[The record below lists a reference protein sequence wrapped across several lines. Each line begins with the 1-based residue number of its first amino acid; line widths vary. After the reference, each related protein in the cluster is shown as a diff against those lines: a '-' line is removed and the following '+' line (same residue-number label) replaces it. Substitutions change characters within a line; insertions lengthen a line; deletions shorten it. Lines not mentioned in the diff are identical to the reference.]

1 MHPAFLELVST
12 AHSPATDPRLHVWG
26 WEIPV
31 YLFLGGFT
39 AGIMVLSGWAL
50 WRGRRNPRPHPTFS
64 LASSGLS
71 LLGLGTISL
80 GMLALFL
87 DLGHKLYVWRL
98 YLTMK
103 PWSPMSWGSWILLL
117 VYPVLAA
124 GVLLDPPRVLV
135 ERLRAL
141 RPAVEWMQATPRVRQ
156 AVGFV
161 SIVTGVALGI
171 YTGILLSALG
181 ARPLW
186 SSGLL
191 GPLFL
196 VSGLSTAAA
205 FAHWVSPEPEERVQL
220 ARLDNLF
227 LATELGLIV
236 LMLVGLATSTATH
249 AQAARLLLGGPYTA
263 VFWVGVVFLGIL
275 LPLVIQSLA
284 VTHRVVHTNVAP
296 VLVMLGG
303 LALRF
308 VIVSA
313 GQLSHWPRLS
323 SRRQHDFPHP
333 PRRPRD

>member
-1 MHPAFLELVST
+1 MSPVLSEFVST
-12 AHSPATDPRLHVWG
+12 AHSPATDPHLHVWG

-50 WRGRRNPRPHPTFS
+50 WRGRRNPRSHPTFS
-64 LASSGLS
+64 LASSGLFM
-71 LLGLGTISL
+71 LALATISL

-87 DLGHKLYVWRL
+87 DLGHKAYVWRL

-124 GVLLDPPRVLV
+124 VVLLEPPTQIVRLVPPIDPLSRSLADDMRV
-135 ERLRAL
+135 RRAL
-141 RPAVEWMQATPRVRQ
+141 GFLSMAT
-156 AVGFV
+156 G
-161 SIVTGVALGI
+161 IGLGV

-196 VSGLSTAAA
+196 ASGLSSSAA
-205 FAHWVSPEPEERVQL
+205 FAHWASPEPEERRQM
-220 ARLDNLF
+220 AWLDNLF
-227 LATELGLIV
+227 LVIELALIG
-236 LMLVGLATSTATH
+236 MLLIGLASSTEAH
-249 AQAARLLLGGPYTA
+249 AEAARLVLGGPFTA
-263 VFWVGVVFLGIL
+263 VFWVGVVGLGIV

-284 VTHRVVHTNVAP
+284 VTHRTIHTPIAP
-296 VLVMLGG
+296 ILVMLGG

-308 VIVSA
+308 VIVYA
-313 GQLSHWPRLS
+313 GQYSRWPRLL
-323 SRRQHDFPHP
+323 
-333 PRRPRD
+333 

>member
-1 MHPAFLELVST
+1 MNPALSEFVAT
-12 AHSPATDPRLHVWG
+12 AHSPATDPHLHVWG

-50 WRGRRNPRPHPTFS
+50 WRGRRNPRSHPTFS
-64 LASSGLS
+64 LASSGLFM
-71 LLGLGTISL
+71 LGLGTISL

-87 DLGHKLYVWRL
+87 DLAHKPYVWRL

-103 PWSPMSWGSWILLL
+103 PWSPMSWGTWILLL
-117 VYPVLAA
+117 VYPVLAGA
-124 GVLLDPPRVLV
+124 VILEPPRVFVRLV
-135 ERLRAL
+135 PAVGRLSQRLADDMRVRRAL
-141 RPAVEWMQATPRVRQ
+141 
-156 AVGFV
+156 GFV
-161 SIVTGVALGI
+161 SMATGIGLGI

-196 VSGLSTAAA
+196 ASGLSSSAA
-205 FAHWVSPEPEERVQL
+205 FAHWVSPEPEERRQM
-220 ARLDNLF
+220 AWLDNLF
-227 LATELGLIV
+227 LVIELGLIG
-236 LMLVGLATSTATH
+236 MLLIGLASSTEAH
-249 AQAARLLLGGPYTA
+249 AEAAGLVLGGPYTA
-263 VFWVGVVFLGIL
+263 VFWVGVVGLGIVV
-275 LPLVIQSLA
+275 PLVIQSLA
-284 VTHRVVHTNVAP
+284 VTHRIIHTPIAP

-313 GQLSHWPRLS
+313 GQISHWPRLS
-323 SRRQHDFPHP
+323 
-333 PRRPRD
+333 

>member
-1 MHPAFLELVST
+1 MDPAFLELVST
-12 AHSPATDPRLHVWG
+12 AHSPATDPHLHVWG

-50 WRGRRNPRPHPTFS
+50 GRGGRNPRPRPTFS
-64 LASSGLS
+64 LASSS
-71 LLGLGTISL
+71 LFVLGLGTISA

-87 DLGHKLYVWRL
+87 DLAHKPYVWRV
-98 YLTMK
+98 YLTMM

-124 GVLLDPPRVLV
+124 GVLLDPPGWLL
-135 ERLRAL
+135 ERFPAL
-141 RPAVEWMQATPRVRQ
+141 RRVAGWMEREPRVRRTV
-156 AVGFV
+156 AAV
-161 SIVTGVALGI
+161 SIVAGVALGI

-205 FAHWVSPEPEERVQL
+205 FAHWVSPEPEEGVQL

-236 LMLVGLATSTATH
+236 LMLVGLMTSTGTH

-275 LPLVIQSLA
+275 LPLVIQSLSA
-284 VTHRVVHTNVAP
+284 ARRIAHTKVAP

-308 VIVSA
+308 VIVYA
-313 GQLSHWPRLS
+313 GQFSHWPRLT
-323 SRRQHDFPHP
+323 
-333 PRRPRD
+333 